1 MGQIILATNKKRW
14 TVLIITKFETGK
26 MSVKITKT
34 LYEETKQKKEK
45 GVLL

>member
-1 MGQIILATNKKRW
+1 MGQIILATNKRW
-14 TVLIITKFETGK
+14 TVVIITKFETGK